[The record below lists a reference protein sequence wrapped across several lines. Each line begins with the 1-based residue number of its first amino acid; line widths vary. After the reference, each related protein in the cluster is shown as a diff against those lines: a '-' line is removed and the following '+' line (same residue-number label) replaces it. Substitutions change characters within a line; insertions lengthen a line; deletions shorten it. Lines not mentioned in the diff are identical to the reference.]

1 MGVRWSVDQ
10 VMAAAPDSASQV
22 AGRRLARPGPW
33 NAVGTSDGLLWGECQ
48 GSGRT
53 PYRVTVD
60 TGTRRYQCSCPSRK
74 FPCKHALG
82 LLFLWAQGQ
91 IDEPGT
97 VAEFARAAA
106 DRPGPGPR
114 ARAGAD
120 PEPSREQTPDQRAA
134 AAARAAARE
143 QRVTDGLAEL
153 DRWLADQIAAG
164 VARVAAD
171 PYGWAEAA
179 ATRMVDAQAPGVA
192 ARLRRLP
199 ALVGSGP
206 RWPQRLLDELAL
218 LHLLARGWAGRA
230 DLPAD
235 LVATVRDHVGFSVPR
250 AGVLA
255 GPGLRDDW
263 VIVGFRDLDTE
274 TVSTRRVWL
283 HGRESG
289 RWAQVLFF
297 AAGGAALD
305 ASLVPATVL
314 DADLHFYPGR
324 ARLRAAVGATHAEPV
339 PVTGWQPPADTVAA
353 AADRWA
359 AALAADPWQQQ
370 IPLVLR
376 GRIDRAGRGSTD
388 GWTFTDATG
397 AAVAAHGTDLDL
409 WRLLALTAGGTPDVA
424 GEWSPQ
430 GFRPSTIV
438 AHGRLV
444 VL

>member
-1 MGVRWSVDQ
+1 MESRWSVDQ
-10 VMAAAPDSASQV
+10 VMAAAPDPASQV

-33 NAVGTSDGLLWGECQ
+33 SAIGTSDGLLWGECQ

-91 IDEPGT
+91 IDESG
-97 VAEFARAAA
+97 AMAGFARDFA
-106 DRPGPGPR
+106 DRGRPAAESETVP
-114 ARAGAD
+114 
-120 PEPSREQTPDQRAA
+120 REQTPEQTPEQRAA
-134 AAARAAARE
+134 AAARAAVRE
-143 QRVTDGLAEL
+143 QRVADGLAEL
-153 DRWLADQIAAG
+153 DRWLADQVAG
-164 VARVAAD
+164 GLARVAQD

-179 ATRMVDAQAPGVA
+179 AMRMVDAQAPGVA
-192 ARLRRLP
+192 AWLRRLP
-199 ALVGSGP
+199 AVVASGS

-218 LHLLARGWAGRA
+218 LHLLARGYARRA
-230 DLPAD
+230 ELPAD

-250 AGVLA
+250 ATVLT
-255 GPGLRDDW
+255 GPPVRDRW
-263 VIVGFRDLDTE
+263 VIVSFRDLDTE

-283 HGRESG
+283 HGQESG

-297 AAGGAALD
+297 AAGGATLD

-324 ARLRAAVGATHAEPV
+324 AGLRAAVGETHAEPI
-339 PVTGWQPPADTVAA
+339 PMTDWHPPADAIGA

-359 AALAADPWQQQ
+359 TALAADPWQHQ
-370 IPLVLR
+370 IPVVLR
-376 GRIDRAGRGSTD
+376 GRVDHDDRGD
-388 GWTFTDATG
+388 QGWSFTDPAG
-397 AAVAAHGTDLDL
+397 DAVVVHGTDLDL
-409 WRLLALTAGGTPDVA
+409 WRLLALTAGATLDLA
-424 GEWSPQ
+424 GEWSPD
-430 GFRPSTIV
+430 GFRPSTLV
-438 AHGRLV
+438 TDGRMV